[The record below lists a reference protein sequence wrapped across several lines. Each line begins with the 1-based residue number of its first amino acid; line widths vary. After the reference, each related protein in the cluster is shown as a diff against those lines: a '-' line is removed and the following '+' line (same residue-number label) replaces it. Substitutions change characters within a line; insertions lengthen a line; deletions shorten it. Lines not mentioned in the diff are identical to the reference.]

1 MTLTLSEKFILIA
14 QHPDKGRLI
23 VAGVPLYYGI
33 AGALLMEMSLQERI
47 EIVDG
52 LVVLKNDK
60 KITDPMMSE
69 MAGLMRQ
76 QTKRR
81 KVRYWAYKINKRAN
95 RFKKELLTRL
105 DKKGVLQLERKRFLG
120 LIPYTLTYLRDRR
133 TRDKL
138 IRHLRKAVLYPSSVE
153 VTAEDVALLGLI
165 EAAKM
170 HKVIAENKEE
180 LKKIRKELKKV
191 IEESPIA
198 GVVAKTIK
206 EVQAAIIVTTVV
218 VGGGR

>member
-1 MTLTLSEKFILIA
+1 
-14 QHPDKGRLI
+14 
-23 VAGVPLYYGI
+23 
-33 AGALLMEMSLQERI
+33 
-47 EIVDG
+47 
-52 LVVLKNDK
+52 
-60 KITDPMMSE
+60 
-69 MAGLMRQ
+69 MRQ

-105 DKKGVLQLERKRFLG
+105 EKKGVLRLERKRFLW
-120 LIPYTLTYLRDRR
+120 LIPYTLTHLRDRR

-206 EVQAAIIVTTVV
+206 DVQAAIIVTTVV

>member
-47 EIVDG
+47 VIVDG

-60 KITDPMMSE
+60 KITDSMMSE
-69 MAGLMRQ
+69 VAVMMRQ
-76 QTKRR
+76 SEKPKKIRFWTNKLYR
-81 KVRYWAYKINKRAN
+81 KANKY
-95 RFKKELLTRL
+95 KKEILAGMVKNGLLRS
-105 DKKGVLQLERKRFLG
+105 ERKKFLF
-120 LIPYTLTYLRDRR
+120 IPYTLIYLRDRR

-138 IRHLRKAVLYPSSVE
+138 IRYLRKAVLYPSSVE

>member
-1 MTLTLSEKFILIA
+1 
-14 QHPDKGRLI
+14 LI

-69 MAGLMRQ
+69 MAGMMRQ

-95 RFKKELLTRL
+95 RFKKELLSRM
-105 DKKGVLQLERKRFLG
+105 DKKGVLRLERKRFLW
-120 LIPYTLTYLRDRR
+120 LIPYTVTYLRDRR

-153 VTAEDVALLGLI
+153 VTSEDVALLGLI

-170 HKVIAENKEE
+170 HKVIAENKDE
-180 LKKIRKELKKV
+180 LKRIRKELKKV

-206 EVQAAIIVTTVV
+206 DVQAAIIVTTVV